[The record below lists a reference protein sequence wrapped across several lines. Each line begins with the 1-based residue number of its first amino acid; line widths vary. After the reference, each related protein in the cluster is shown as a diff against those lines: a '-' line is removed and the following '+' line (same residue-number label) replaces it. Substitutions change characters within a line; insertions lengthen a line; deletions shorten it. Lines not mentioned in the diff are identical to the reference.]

1 MKITTYNEWLNEN
14 QSPINEGADIQAQI
28 KKICIDRLSQFFRV
42 PASKLMKFKF
52 DGTDDV
58 REYTHALD
66 ATSYEGA
73 EQYYKVAIKMA
84 KEELGVHESSVDESA
99 KPKVGDELTM
109 VKTGKKGKVV
119 KCMGDMC
126 NVDFGNGDVYGITYR
141 RIKGDQIT
149 EEVINE
155 GVVSIKGG
163 RIIAHKVIN
172 KLVDMG
178 LIPVRK
184 KTEDLIEDI
193 ATVIANAKMES
204 IENGIA
210 KIVTEGRAKEFEM
223 DYAQLVKDIKSG
235 FGWVDPSYVGDM
247 WEEMNFNSI
256 DFDIVRD
263 EVMNRLIKADMLYY
277 PDPKDPETKGKKVT
291 NISQIR
297 Y

>member
-14 QSPINEGADIQAQI
+14 QSPINEGAVDPRV
-28 KKICIDRLSQFFRV
+28 KKEAISRLSDFFRV
-42 PASKLMKFKF
+42 PANALNGFNF
-52 DGTDDV
+52 DGKDNIK
-58 REYTHALD
+58 ALTK
-66 ATSYEGA
+66 ALNSTSDQGTEL
-73 EQYYKVAIKMA
+73 YYKTAIKLAM
-84 KEELGVHESSVDESA
+84 EEVGVNESA

-109 VKTGKKGKVV
+109 VKSGKKGKVV

-149 EEVINE
+149 EESVN
-155 GVVSIKGG
+155 
-163 RIIAHKVIN
+163 
-172 KLVDMG
+172 
-178 LIPVRK
+178 
-184 KTEDLIEDI
+184 
-193 ATVIANAKMES
+193 
-204 IENGIA
+204 
-210 KIVTEGRAKEFEM
+210 EGRAKEFEM

-277 PDPKDPETKGKKVT
+277 PDPKDPESKGKKVT